1 MSPPSLYPESY
12 EDTLVHVLWSLSV
25 HPLLLGLLPAL
36 VWISLASLS
45 DGGRIAAQEFPPF
58 PTLYGGHVWINDKP
72 APPGTVLVIRVGD
85 YETRTVVEED
95 GFYRNLLVQP
105 QSSDYYD
112 LPITFHVL
120 GASAQ
125 EGDVFIQAGAPE
137 FKTAFDLHFLI
148 SETEPSPTP
157 SVQATPTL
165 VVDPEDGTSGQR
177 SVLLIALPVVG
188 GVVVAAGILITLGR
202 RYRRQ

>member
-58 PTLYGGHVWINDKP
+58 PILYGGHVWINDEP
-72 APPGTVLVIRVGD
+72 ASPGTVLVVRVGN
-85 YETRTVVEED
+85 YETSTMVEED
-95 GFYRNLLVQP
+95 GLYRNLLVQP

-112 LPITFHVL
+112 LPITFHAL

-125 EGDVFIQAGAPE
+125 EGDVFMQAGAPE
-137 FKTAFDLHFLI
+137 FKTAFDLHFLL
-148 SETEPSPTP
+148 SETAPSPSP
-157 SVQATPTL
+157 PVQATPTL
-165 VVDPEDGTSGQR
+165 VVDPDGRSGQR
-177 SVLLIALPVVG
+177 SVLFIALLAVV
-188 GVVVAAGILITLGR
+188 GVVVAAAVLVSLGR